1 MDHRD
6 QPVYRDYLGAARAAS
21 DQEMRKR
28 HIIGRC
34 TLFNGLDGDA
44 VDEVVRQSAV
54 VKVARRRPIHSQ
66 GEAGN
71 FLYIV
76 GSGRALVVRR
86 ADGEREFTVAY
97 RGVGDIV
104 GETPLAVGGAHRDG
118 AIAIDQLEVL
128 RMPMR
133 LVTDLME
140 RHPKLSFSMMR
151 IMGERRMEAERR
163 IEALLSRTVES
174 RVADFLLRAA
184 ESHGIPESRG
194 RLIGV
199 KFTHQEIA
207 NYVGSTRETVTLTL
221 GDMKRRGLILF
232 DHRRVVVQDEEAL
245 RKLA

>member
-1 MDHRD
+1 MEKNE
-6 QPVYRDYLGAARAAS
+6 PVYRDYLGAARAAS

-28 HIIGRC
+28 QIVGRC
-34 TLFNGLDGDA
+34 GIFGVLDQDS
-44 VDEVVRQSAV
+44 VDEIVRQSTV

-71 FLYIV
+71 FLFVV

-86 ADGEREFTVAY
+86 ADGDREFTVAY
-97 RGVGDIV
+97 RGVGDIL
-104 GETPLAVGGAHRDG
+104 GETPMAVGGAHRDG
-118 AIAIDQLEVL
+118 ALAIDQIEVL
-128 RMPMR
+128 RVPMR
-133 LVTDLME
+133 LVMDLME
-140 RHPKLSFSMMR
+140 RSSKLSMALMR
-151 IMGERRMEAERR
+151 MMGERRMEAERR

-184 ESHGIPESRG
+184 DTHGIPESRG

-232 DHRRVVVQDEEAL
+232 DHRRIVVQDEEAL
-245 RKLA
+245 RKIA

>member
-21 DQEMRKR
+21 DQDTRKR
-28 HIIGRC
+28 HIVGRSS
-34 TLFNGLDGDA
+34 LLNALDADSI
-44 VDEVVRQSAV
+44 DEIVRQSTV

-66 GEAGN
+66 GEPGN
-71 FLYIV
+71 FVFVV

-86 ADGEREFTVAY
+86 ADGDREFTVAY
-97 RGVGDIV
+97 RGVGDLV
-104 GETPLAVGGAHRDG
+104 GETPIAIGGMHRDG
-118 AIAIDQLEVL
+118 ALAIDQLEVL
-128 RMPMR
+128 RIPMR
-133 LVTDLME
+133 LVGDLME
-140 RHPKLSFSMMR
+140 RSPKFCMALLKM
-151 IMGERRMEAERR
+151 MGERRMEAERR

-184 ESHGIPESRG
+184 ESHGIQESRG

>member
-1 MDHRD
+1 MEKNE
-6 QPVYRDYLGAARAAS
+6 PVYRDYLGAARAAS

-28 HIIGRC
+28 QIVGRC
-34 TLFNGLDGDA
+34 GIFGVLDQDSI
-44 VDEVVRQSAV
+44 DEIVRQSTV

-71 FLYIV
+71 FLFVV

-86 ADGEREFTVAY
+86 ADGDREFTVAY
-97 RGVGDIV
+97 RGVGDIL
-104 GETPLAVGGAHRDG
+104 GETPMAVGGAHRDG
-118 AIAIDQLEVL
+118 ALAIDQIEVL
-128 RMPMR
+128 RVPMR
-133 LVTDLME
+133 LVAELME
-140 RHPKLSFSMMR
+140 RSSKLSMALMR
-151 IMGERRMEAERR
+151 MMGERRMEAERR

-184 ESHGIPESRG
+184 DTHGIPESRG

-232 DHRRVVVQDEEAL
+232 DHRRIVVQDEEAL
-245 RKLA
+245 RKIA

>member
-6 QPVYRDYLGAARAAS
+6 QPVYRDYLGATRAAS
-21 DQEMRKR
+21 DQENRKR
-28 HIIGRC
+28 HIIGRSA
-34 TLFNGLDGDA
+34 LLSALDADS
-44 VDEVVRQSAV
+44 VDEVVRQSSV

-66 GEAGN
+66 AEPGN
-71 FLYIV
+71 FVYFV
-76 GSGRALVVRR
+76 GTGRALVVRR
-86 ADGEREFTVAY
+86 ADGDREFTVAY

-128 RMPMR
+128 RVPTR
-133 LVTDLME
+133 LMSDLLE
-140 RHPKLSFSMMR
+140 KLPKLSVGLLRVMA
-151 IMGERRMEAERR
+151 ERRLEAERR
-163 IEALLSRTVES
+163 IEALLSRTVEA
-174 RVADFLLRAA
+174 RVADFLIRAA
-184 ESHGIPESRG
+184 ETHGISESRG

-232 DHRRVVVQDEEAL
+232 DHRRVVVQDEEGL

>member
-6 QPVYRDYLGAARAAS
+6 QPVYRDYLGATRAAS
-21 DQEMRKR
+21 DQENRKR
-28 HIIGRC
+28 HIIGRSA
-34 TLFNGLDGDA
+34 LLSALDADS
-44 VDEVVRQSAV
+44 VDEVVRQSSV

-66 GEAGN
+66 GEPGN
-71 FLYIV
+71 FVYFV
-76 GSGRALVVRR
+76 GTGRALVVRR
-86 ADGEREFTVAY
+86 ADGDREFTVAY

-128 RMPMR
+128 RVPTR
-133 LVTDLME
+133 LMSDLLE
-140 RHPKLSFSMMR
+140 KLPKLSVGLLRVMA
-151 IMGERRMEAERR
+151 ERRLEAERR

-174 RVADFLLRAA
+174 RVADFLIRAA
-184 ESHGIPESRG
+184 ETHGIAESRG

-232 DHRRVVVQDEEAL
+232 DHRRVVVQDEEGL

>member
-1 MDHRD
+1 MDHRE

-21 DQEMRKR
+21 DQDTRKR
-28 HIIGRC
+28 HIVGRSS
-34 TLFNGLDGDA
+34 LLNSLDADA
-44 VDEVVRQSAV
+44 VDEIVRQSTV

-66 GEAGN
+66 GEPGN
-71 FLYIV
+71 FVFVV

-86 ADGEREFTVAY
+86 ADGDREFTVAY
-97 RGVGDIV
+97 RGVGDLV
-104 GETPLAVGGAHRDG
+104 GETPIAIGGTHRDG

-128 RMPMR
+128 RIPMR
-133 LVTDLME
+133 LVADLME
-140 RHPKLSFSMMR
+140 RSPKFCVALLKM
-151 IMGERRMEAERR
+151 MGERRMEAERR

-184 ESHGIPESRG
+184 ESHGIQESRG

>member
-1 MDHRD
+1 MDHRE

-21 DQEMRKR
+21 DQDSRKR
-28 HIIGRC
+28 HIVSRSA
-34 TLFNGLDGDA
+34 LLNALDADA
-44 VDEVVRQSAV
+44 IDEIVRQSTV

-66 GEAGN
+66 GEPGN
-71 FLYIV
+71 FVFVV

-86 ADGEREFTVAY
+86 ADGDREFTVAY
-97 RGVGDIV
+97 RGVGDLV
-104 GETPLAVGGAHRDG
+104 GETPIAIGGMHRDG
-118 AIAIDQLEVL
+118 ALAIDQLEVL
-128 RMPMR
+128 RIPMR
-133 LVTDLME
+133 LVADLME
-140 RHPKLSFSMMR
+140 RSPKFCVALLKM
-151 IMGERRMEAERR
+151 MGERRMEAERR

-184 ESHGIPESRG
+184 ESHGIQESRG

>member
-1 MDHRD
+1 MDHRNE
-6 QPVYRDYLGAARAAS
+6 PVYRDYLGAARAAS

-28 HIIGRC
+28 QMVSRC
-34 TLFNGLDGDA
+34 GIFGVLAQDSI
-44 VDEVVRQSAV
+44 DEVVRQSTIM
-54 VKVARRRPIHSQ
+54 KVARRRAVHSQ

-71 FLYIV
+71 FVYVV

-86 ADGEREFTVAY
+86 ADGDREFTVAY
-97 RGVGDIV
+97 RGVGDIL

-118 AIAIDQLEVL
+118 AVAIDQIEVL
-128 RMPMR
+128 RVPIR
-133 LVTDLME
+133 LMNELME
-140 RHPKLSFSMMR
+140 RTPRLAVAMMR
-151 IMGERRMEAERR
+151 MMGERRMEAERR

-184 ESHGIPESRG
+184 DSHGIPESRG

>member
-21 DQEMRKR
+21 DQDTRKR
-28 HIIGRC
+28 HIVGRSS
-34 TLFNGLDGDA
+34 LLNALDADSI
-44 VDEVVRQSAV
+44 DEIVRQSTV

-66 GEAGN
+66 GEPGN
-71 FLYIV
+71 FVFVV

-86 ADGEREFTVAY
+86 ADGDREFTVAY
-97 RGVGDIV
+97 RGVGDLV
-104 GETPLAVGGAHRDG
+104 GETPIAIGGTHRDG
-118 AIAIDQLEVL
+118 ALAIDQLEVL
-128 RMPMR
+128 RIPMR
-133 LVTDLME
+133 LVGELME
-140 RHPKLSFSMMR
+140 RSPKFCMALLKM
-151 IMGERRMEAERR
+151 MGERRMEAERR

-184 ESHGIPESRG
+184 ESHGIQESRG

>member
-21 DQEMRKR
+21 DQDTRKR
-28 HIIGRC
+28 HIVGRSS
-34 TLFNGLDGDA
+34 LLNSLDADSI
-44 VDEVVRQSAV
+44 DEIVRQSTV

-66 GEAGN
+66 GEPGN
-71 FLYIV
+71 FVFVV

-86 ADGEREFTVAY
+86 ADGDREFTVAY
-97 RGVGDIV
+97 RGVGDLV
-104 GETPLAVGGAHRDG
+104 GETPIAIGGMHRDG
-118 AIAIDQLEVL
+118 ALAIDQLEVL
-128 RMPMR
+128 RIPMR
-133 LVTDLME
+133 LVGDLME
-140 RHPKLSFSMMR
+140 RSPKFCMALLKM
-151 IMGERRMEAERR
+151 MGERRMEAERR

-184 ESHGIPESRG
+184 ESHGIQESRG

>member
-21 DQEMRKR
+21 DQDTRKR
-28 HIIGRC
+28 HIVGRSS
-34 TLFNGLDGDA
+34 LLNALDADSI
-44 VDEVVRQSAV
+44 DEIVRQSTV

-66 GEAGN
+66 GEPGN
-71 FLYIV
+71 FVFVV

-86 ADGEREFTVAY
+86 ADGDREFTVAY
-97 RGVGDIV
+97 RGVGDLV
-104 GETPLAVGGAHRDG
+104 GETPIAIGGTHRDG
-118 AIAIDQLEVL
+118 ALAIDQLEVL
-128 RMPMR
+128 RIPMR
-133 LVTDLME
+133 LVGDLME
-140 RHPKLSFSMMR
+140 RSPKFCMALLKM
-151 IMGERRMEAERR
+151 MGERRMEAERR

-184 ESHGIPESRG
+184 ESHGIQESRG